1 MASLP
6 PPEEAFPRRSFT
18 AAAAAPAPMSPTISS
33 VAAPSE
39 LLASSVSTFFSPADS
54 TDFACPQLRA
64 ELDQAPAPRLPA
76 AKNSAVV
83 AAVQRQQ
90 QQEQEDFAAEAAA
103 EAGKSPQQFL
113 MLRIKETLHA
123 PHPRLEVLCG
133 CAADLGHLLFS
144 ASPPHY
150 REGGLPLIAGVA
162 LTQNRHTALL
172 RKLQEQQAQ
181 EAAAA
186 FAASLDA
193 SSTAPEA
200 PPASGAGTDAVA
212 AQLAEAEET
221 GGLVSATGL
230 IGGSLVGQCFAL
242 LMEMFACTSH
252 PVVRSATFLQLWRNR
267 HFFPY
272 LLLPSQAAAAET
284 VRRHVLALLQ
294 QPHIESRTRVM
305 TLALVAHGAAPL
317 IAQDAPTVETI
328 LNTLAGLWGAHA
340 VCGATGDSVAV
351 EETAVGGQKAATKG
365 AVEIRR
371 GGGRG
376 PSRDAPVATSRQTH
390 LTSFPEHTDLDPS
403 LVAASAPD
411 TAAAALQTL
420 GALLPFLSG
429 DATIR
434 ILERVCAY
442 VWGIQRIKTREEG
455 LDAWLHAHRPEGA
468 ELALSQQAE
477 RTKSDDTDGKGE
489 ERRDSEKS
497 TEAQRQAVVAADAD
511 KILLAGLGSF
521 RERTA
526 DLPACLQRA
535 SSLAALLARTSPLQ
549 PDIAVWA
556 LRFLWRLVDR
566 LREAALSP
574 LSTVG
579 RLGPKPPPQGVCTPD
594 GSSVGSFDS
603 EFCGKHVGVYSKA
616 ERGAPS
622 APGTLASSLSPVV
635 LQALKDTACACLEAA
650 NFLTL
655 NHGDLLVPLQLH
667 GLKCI
672 LESCCCAGAW
682 IPDSRGSTCGD
693 LNPSTMQGPVSR
705 TFLATS
711 ALRCLLDLVHAGLVR
726 ACPPLGFFSGRR
738 ESPQLFADFRLDAA
752 GLDDAGFRNRVASDA
767 SQHQKRSSR
776 SLASAL
782 HATRDSRSGP
792 SDKRPDWTGRGPP
805 DASSFLRESEEERK
819 RSRELR
825 HRDLWVWLR
834 IAALEGAPAVC
845 VFLALLS
852 ALVGWCVPNA
862 DMTGSSFR
870 FFKKEKPCGCRL
882 LGQRGCC
889 GDSKSLA
896 AGEESSK
903 TLLQTKTED
912 SLRRAADA
920 QAHTVH
926 AVAESTTEG
935 ETKKPRPAG
944 TGSKLHRLMC
954 TSGEPRC
961 GAADSE
967 RVERE
972 AGGDVAGALAEGGRE
987 KASGAASREEADLGK
1002 KVEKKRGREEGDEC
1016 SEQVKRTA
1024 LATKTRTGSV
1034 TSKGP
1039 SEDPSAKIG
1048 GDRSVGAPLSWLSA
1062 ASVNDGEKGE
1072 GGNHVQTFCSS
1083 VSLLQAAQKA
1093 VGAGPNVS
1101 GTRLLEDL
1109 RELAAARSTGASPC
1123 VVSHACDAHAVGGSA
1138 GVGEFGET
1146 KPTVEPEEA
1155 TAAKTA
1161 SAAVTSPK
1169 KLETRGDSTKRGRS
1183 HAKKADTSSDEEG
1196 EEKEE
1201 GELSDDE
1208 PVQNSSDSKGAVIQT
1223 RGQTQLS
1230 SSGVSPPRSASES
1243 TVLHRRT
1250 TSNGVAENPSF
1261 RSAEAVRDGKLAG
1274 SAATKETKHQSWID
1288 ELKKSAGAARQRQVP
1303 ENGRKTSPDNRTNTN
1318 ANGRRATVT
1327 ENFQSFTSSSSDS
1340 SSLEESGD
1348 ESEWISQALPLRSF
1362 ARCDACSPR
1371 RAVVTE
1377 EHGEKSRGFGG
1388 GEVVLRR
1395 VERTEKKAVGTNRS
1409 LRTRSSRTPLLDRA
1423 RGSLP
1428 LSGQRDGPDVR
1439 RGPGGLCGMT
1449 AREVEEAE
1457 AHVSS
1462 RGDLKRT
1469 LELLLHLGGKASQ
1482 SPKNIRLLALLVA
1495 LQVVSWLVAP
1505 LPLSALRLMAAKQ
1518 QSRDA
1523 TSGAT
1528 GKLKKTGK
1536 ADLQGTEVEKH
1547 TLLGGDKAVER
1558 STNASSASARTDMPD
1573 REDAALLTAAT
1584 EEQTSTRILVF
1595 RTLKAFAE
1603 QLADDEDTHQPIISA
1618 WTGRCLLSLRM
1629 HWPALLPLAA
1639 ELLCRFS
1646 LSLPPKRSTLSA
1658 SPTALACLLCAHASQ
1673 GNSPGLQKDSFAPS
1687 DPSRVAPASANAT
1700 TPALSSPSAPPR
1712 STVSVTVFLDRE
1724 ESQPGSLKFL
1734 FQPALQGSRP
1744 GIPLRHAL
1752 HVLSARRGISNS
1764 PPRTNTPGVCTP
1776 DQAAPDSE
1784 VFIRSWNSHFAWMN
1798 AYRAGLST
1806 FLEDVGNMHGLSGIC
1821 SSSSSKRGGNV
1832 AHFEGQERPW
1842 LLDVPADAGAPA
1854 SGRLQTSTPSAC
1866 AASPHA
1872 SGGSVSPRFEFHA
1885 DATGFFSR
1893 KSLYK
1898 TAVYAGVAGFPAVA
1912 ARCLSACAAAAVTP
1926 ETFAWLTALAAT
1938 LRAEAALA
1946 RNAGNRIFSEGFTGA
1961 SRPVILGQTDVETAL
1976 AASPH
1981 MSAEPA
1987 VENLSGFREGGNE
2000 SEEQLNACSMHALP
2014 GGTVSGDAC
2023 AGGLAH
2029 APPASFDS
2037 PKERQ
2042 QTKCGVRNAAGHSDA
2057 FAEAVAQAREAVR
2070 EAERHWTLAPESLET
2085 LRRREEHFLGEG
2097 RSSSCGKPHPL
2108 LYAFTKG
2115 RSALVTALLSFLAFC
2130 GDVAHGKTVSRRA
2143 PLSPSSTGACRSE
2156 ETPKTAASEQ
2166 STRATSRA
2174 KLFPGREM
2182 TAEASEEHAE
2192 SLHPGGCARAPLPA
2206 HAECE
2211 QEIFK
2216 ETLDLLEN
2224 LRNQF
2229 GSLEVQF
2236 RFFSAQPLRLCS
2248 TSRRLLS
2255 IQTSLCRT
2263 FFLLA
2268 TFLMIRLLKS
2278 HVLSLLSSQGFFS
2291 GCLYTHRSPTERAR
2305 CCRDSCSETGQSP
2318 LSFLAH
2324 EAFSSFSQVIGFHSE
2339 HVSSKPNPSSS
2350 TFGPSCSKSNSARS
2364 KSEPFSSESKPFSSE
2379 CEPSCL
2385 DGSDVGSF
2393 SQKAAASGAGPA
2405 SAYRRRTLRFPL
2417 LGACFFSEARSPASP
2432 EVLEAALH
2440 AAQVASQLSDSLPC
2454 PLELRGEEEILDF
2467 LPLWVQASASPLWDE
2482 AGPTS
2487 CWASVDDCR
2496 KGGTEGV
2503 RTRGRERELF
2513 HLTQRPRR
2521 GCYRRS
2527 LARLAAMKR
2536 SLLQREVGQESPD
2549 SETPLSSLVSLEAVA
2564 GAAASRSSLRVSS
2577 RASEGDERRQTEEGR
2592 DMKDRGPKTSLLG
2605 VEDGQQSL
2613 PQIECP
2619 TSLQT
2624 PTAETENTGSS
2635 SLSSSSSSSVSSSSS
2650 SSASSSLS
2658 SSAFLSSSF
2667 PSPSSSP
2674 CSSSSWSPECTCYV
2688 RPFFFL
2694 DRVSPLLRISAAPL
2708 VRDANAGHLDAQRL
2722 RTFSS
2727 EFGVSSELSL
2737 KSNPTPSGRGAQDSD
2752 ACDGVASPGLL
2763 EGAVSEDE
2771 AVEGADGEP
2780 GEERDFSEP
2789 RAPLHASTDPYA
2801 PVQTVKK
2808 EVTEEGV
2815 SSTEANEQVESARD
2829 LEVEDAGF
2837 VKCEEG
2843 RRWIS
2848 SETTAC
2854 LTAEVELEQE
2864 VSMDCSSSGS
2874 KSFSASRTADRRKCF
2889 TPVAENLQMTASFTE
2904 QEREA
2909 GPQDSGG
2916 RFDPGDET
2924 RSPLFF
2930 CWNEDADGEGSSPLL
2945 RRAFPRDL
2953 LRQAAALIEQCI
2965 YTPFPLPPRV
2975 FNPKCLPWVAVRA
2988 VLSGEEEA
2996 ARGRCVFPVVM
3007 FTGELRDAEAQTL
3020 AAWAFVRLRI
3030 SLAIGV
3036 GFFQQ
3041 AALHGAL
3048 HAKDKGE
3055 KRLKQLFRRDS
3066 IDRVRSQQPFNRD
3079 VLRNRLFFSMYLFFF
3094 LALWRQEH
3102 WTPFLSCVSQL
3113 GSRPRNTAL

>member
-18 AAAAAPAPMSPTISS
+18 AAAAAALPLSPTISS

-39 LLASSVSTFFSPADS
+39 LLASSVSSFLSPADS
-54 TDFACPQLRA
+54 VDFTSPQLRA
-64 ELDQAPAPRLPA
+64 VLEQAPPPRPPA
-76 AKNSAVV
+76 AKTSAVV

-150 REGGLPLIAGVA
+150 REGGLPLIARAG
-162 LTQNRHTALL
+162 LTQNRHVALL

-200 PPASGAGTDAVA
+200 PQASGPGTDAVA

-221 GGLVSATGL
+221 GALVSATGL

-284 VRRHVLALLQ
+284 VRRQVLSLLQ
-294 QPHIESRTRVM
+294 QPHIESRTRTM

-317 IAQDAPTVETI
+317 IAQDASTVETI

-340 VCGATGDSVAV
+340 VCGETGDSLAV
-351 EETAVGGQKAATKG
+351 EETGVGGQQAATKG
-365 AVEIRR
+365 AVGIRR

-376 PSRDAPVATSRQTH
+376 PFRGAPLATSRQTH
-390 LTSFPEHTDLDPS
+390 LASFSEHTDLEPS

-411 TAAAALQTL
+411 TAAAALQAL

-442 VWGIQRIKTREEG
+442 VWGIQRIKTGEET
-455 LDAWLHAHRPEGA
+455 LNAWLHAHRPEGA
-468 ELALSQQAE
+468 EHSLSQQGG
-477 RTKSDDTDGKGE
+477 RTKSDYKDGKGE

-497 TEAQRQAVVAADAD
+497 TGAQRHAAAAADAH
-511 KILLAGLGSF
+511 KVLLAGLGRF
-521 RERTA
+521 REGTA

-535 SSLAALLARTSPLQ
+535 SSLAALLAKTSPLQ

-594 GSSVGSFDS
+594 GSPAGSFDS
-603 EFCGKHVGVYSKA
+603 EFCGKQVCVSAKA

-622 APGTLASSLSPVV
+622 TPGTLASSLSPVV

-667 GLKCI
+667 GLKRI
-672 LESCCCAGAW
+672 LESCCCARAW

-693 LNPSTMQGPVSR
+693 MNPSTMQGHVSR

-738 ESPQLFADFRLDAA
+738 ESPQLLVDFRLDAS
-752 GLDDAGFRNRVASDA
+752 GLYGAGFKNRVASDA

-782 HATRDSRSGP
+782 HAGRDSRSGP
-792 SDKRPDWTGRGPP
+792 NERRPDWTGRGPP
-805 DASSFLRESEEERK
+805 DTSSFLHESDEERK

-862 DMTGSSFR
+862 DMTGSTSRLFG
-870 FFKKEKPCGCRL
+870 KEKPCGCRL
-882 LGQRGCC
+882 LGQRGCS
-889 GDSKSLA
+889 GDSESLA
-896 AGEESSK
+896 ASGESSR
-903 TLLQTKTED
+903 TLLQVKMKD
-912 SLRRAADA
+912 SP
-920 QAHTVH
+920 HTAESQGHAVH
-926 AVAESTTEG
+926 AVAESATEG
-935 ETKKPRPAG
+935 GTQKPRPAG
-944 TGSKLHRLMC
+944 PGSKVPSVIC
-954 TSGEPRC
+954 TSGELGC
-961 GAADSE
+961 GAADSG

-972 AGGDVAGALAEGGRE
+972 AGDNVAGALAEGGRE
-987 KASGAASREEADLGK
+987 KASCATSREEADLGK
-1002 KVEKKRGREEGDEC
+1002 KIEKKRGREGDES

-1024 LATKTRTGSV
+1024 LAKETRAGSV
-1034 TSKGP
+1034 TLKGA
-1039 SEDPSAKIG
+1039 SEDPSAKLG
-1048 GDRSVGAPLSWLSA
+1048 GDRSVGAPLSRLSA
-1062 ASVNDGEKGE
+1062 DSVNDGEKGE
-1072 GGNHVQTFCSS
+1072 GGNDVQTFFSN
-1083 VSLLQAAQKA
+1083 VSLLQAAQEA
-1093 VGAGPNVS
+1093 VGAGRSVS
-1101 GTRLLEDL
+1101 GTRLLQDL
-1109 RELAAARSTGASPC
+1109 RELASARSTGASAC
-1123 VVSHACDAHAVGGSA
+1123 AVSHVCDAHAVGGSA
-1138 GVGEFGET
+1138 GGCEFGES
-1146 KPTVEPEEA
+1146 KPAVEPEEA
-1155 TAAKTA
+1155 TAAKA
-1161 SAAVTSPK
+1161 VSAAVTSPK
-1169 KLETRGDSTKRGRS
+1169 KLETRSDSTKRGRS
-1183 HAKKADTSSDEEG
+1183 HAKKADTSSEEEG

-1208 PVQNSSDSKGAVIQT
+1208 PVQRSSDSKVVVTQT

-1243 TVLHRRT
+1243 TVSYRRT
-1250 TSNGVAENPSF
+1250 TSGGVAQNPPF
-1261 RSAEAVRDGKLAG
+1261 GPAEALRDGKLVG
-1274 SAATKETKHQSWID
+1274 SAATKEAKSQSWID
-1288 ELKKSAGAARQRQVP
+1288 ELKKNAGAARPQQVP
-1303 ENGRKTSPDNRTNTN
+1303 ENGRKTSSDNRTNTR
-1318 ANGRRATVT
+1318 ANGSRTTATD
-1327 ENFQSFTSSSSDS
+1327 NFQSFSGSSSDS

-1348 ESEWISQALPLRSF
+1348 EGEWISQALPLRSF

-1371 RAVVTE
+1371 RAVATE
-1377 EHGEKSRGFGG
+1377 ECGGRSRGVGG

-1395 VERTEKKAVGTNRS
+1395 VEKTEKKAVGTNRN
-1409 LRTRSSRTPLLDRA
+1409 LRTRSSGTPLLSRP
-1423 RGSLP
+1423 RGSLSLP
-1428 LSGQRDGPDVR
+1428 GQRDGPDVR
-1439 RGPGGLCGMT
+1439 RGAGGLCGMT
-1449 AREVEEAE
+1449 AREMEEAE

-1528 GKLKKTGK
+1528 GKLIKTGK
-1536 ADLQGTEVEKH
+1536 GDVEGAEVEKR
-1547 TLLGGDKAVER
+1547 TLLGSDKAMER
-1558 STNASSASARTDMPD
+1558 STHASSASARTDSPD

-1603 QLADDEDTHQPIISA
+1603 QLTDDGDTRQPIVSA

-1639 ELLCRFS
+1639 ELFCRFP
-1646 LSLPPKRSTLSA
+1646 LSLPPKHPTMSA
-1658 SPTALACLLCAHASQ
+1658 SPTALACLICAHASQ
-1673 GNSPGLQKDSFAPS
+1673 RDPPGLQKDSFAPS
-1687 DPSRVAPASANAT
+1687 EPHRVASASSNVT

-1752 HVLSARRGISNS
+1752 HVLSERRTGNSNS
-1764 PPRTNTPGVCTP
+1764 PPRTKAPGICTP

-1784 VFIRSWNSHFAWMN
+1784 VFTRSWNSHFAWMN
-1798 AYRAGLST
+1798 AYRAALSM
-1806 FLEDVGNMHGLSGIC
+1806 FLEDVGNMHGLSGIY
-1821 SSSSSKRGGNV
+1821 SSSSSTRGGNV
-1832 AHFEGQERPW
+1832 THFDCQERPW
-1842 LLDVPADAGAPA
+1842 LLAVPADAGAPA

-1866 AASPHA
+1866 AASLHA
-1872 SGGSVSPRFEFHA
+1872 SRGSLSPRFEFHA

-1946 RNAGNRIFSEGFTGA
+1946 RNAGNCIFSECLTGE
-1961 SRPVILGQTDVETAL
+1961 SRPVLLGQTDVETAL
-1976 AASPH
+1976 AASPN
-1981 MSAEPA
+1981 AAAQPA
-1987 VENLSGFREGGNE
+1987 VENLSGFREGGKG
-2000 SEEQLNACSMHALP
+2000 SEAQLGACSLHALP
-2014 GGTVSGDAC
+2014 GETVSGDAC
-2023 AGGLAH
+2023 VGGLAH
-2029 APPASFDS
+2029 APHASFDS

-2042 QTKCGVRNAAGHSDA
+2042 QTTCGVRNAAGRSDA

-2097 RSSSCGKPHPL
+2097 RSSSGGKPHPL

-2130 GDVAHGKTVSRRA
+2130 GDVAHGKSVSRRA
-2143 PLSPSSTGACRSE
+2143 PFSPSSTRAWRSE

-2166 STRATSRA
+2166 SMRATSRA
-2174 KLFPGREM
+2174 KSFPGREE
-2182 TAEASEEHAE
+2182 TAEASEEHVE
-2192 SLHPGGCARAPLPA
+2192 SLHPGGRALAAPSALSA
-2206 HAECE
+2206 HTERE
-2211 QEIFK
+2211 EEIFE
-2216 ETLDLLEN
+2216 ETLNLLEN

-2291 GCLYTHRSPTERAR
+2291 GCLYTRRSPSERAR
-2305 CCRDSCSETGQSP
+2305 SCRDSCLETGQSP

-2324 EAFSSFSQVIGFHSE
+2324 EAFSGFSQVTDFHSE
-2339 HVSSKPNPSSS
+2339 HASSKPNPSSS
-2350 TFGPSCSKSNSARS
+2350 TSGPSCSKSNFARS
-2364 KSEPFSSESKPFSSE
+2364 KSEPFSSE
-2379 CEPSCL
+2379 CERPCL
-2385 DGSDVGSF
+2385 DGSDAGSF

-2440 AAQVASQLSDSLPC
+2440 AAQVASQLSNSLPC
-2454 PLELRGEEEILDF
+2454 PLELRDEEEILDF
-2467 LPLWVQASASPLWDE
+2467 LPLWVQASASPLWGE

-2496 KGGTEGV
+2496 KGGAEGA
-2503 RTRGRERELF
+2503 RTRWRERELF
-2513 HLTQRPRR
+2513 HLSQRPRR

-2536 SLLQREVGQESPD
+2536 SLLQQEVGQVSPD
-2549 SETPLSSLVSLEAVA
+2549 SETPLSSLVSLEAV
-2564 GAAASRSSLRVSS
+2564 GRAAASPSSLPVSS
-2577 RASEGDERRQTEEGR
+2577 LAPEGDERRETEEGR
-2592 DMKDRGPKTSLLG
+2592 DLKERGPKTSLLD
-2605 VEDGQQSL
+2605 VKDGQQSL
-2613 PQIECP
+2613 PEIECLTALP
-2619 TSLQT
+2619 T

-2635 SLSSSSSSSVSSSSS
+2635 SPS
-2650 SSASSSLS
+2650 
-2658 SSAFLSSSF
+2658 
-2667 PSPSSSP
+2667 SPSSSSP
-2674 CSSSSWSPECTCYV
+2674 SSSSSWSPECTCYV

-2694 DRVSPLLRISAAPL
+2694 DRLSPLLRISAAPL
-2708 VRDANAGHLDAQRL
+2708 VRGAQAGPLDAQRL
-2722 RTFSS
+2722 RAFFS

-2737 KSNPTPSGRGAQDSD
+2737 KSNPTPSGRGAQDRD
-2752 ACDGVASPGLL
+2752 TCDGVAYPGLL
-2763 EGAVSEDE
+2763 EGTVSDAEM
-2771 AVEGADGEP
+2771 VEGADGEP
-2780 GEERDFSEP
+2780 AEEWDFSEP
-2789 RAPLHASTDPYA
+2789 HAPL
-2801 PVQTVKK
+2801 QTVKK
-2808 EVTEEGV
+2808 EVTEEGI
-2815 SSTEANEQVESARD
+2815 SSTEVSEQVENARD

-2837 VKCEEG
+2837 VKSEEG
-2843 RRWIS
+2843 ERWRIS
-2848 SETTAC
+2848 NEITAC
-2854 LTAEVELEQE
+2854 LTAEVELEQD
-2864 VSMDCSSSGS
+2864 VSLDCSSSGS
-2874 KSFSASRTADRRKCF
+2874 KSFRAPRTADRRKCF
-2889 TPVAENLQMTASFTE
+2889 TPVAEDRQRTASFTE

-2909 GPQDSGG
+2909 GPEDPEG

-2924 RSPLFF
+2924 HRPLFF

-2953 LRQAAALIEQCI
+2953 LRQAATLVEQCI
-2965 YTPFPLPPRV
+2965 YTPFPLPPRI

-3007 FTGELRDAEAQTL
+3007 FTGELRDAEAETL

-3030 SLAIGV
+3030 SLAIGI

-3048 HAKDKGE
+3048 HARDKDQEVIAVEDVPVAQPIPGSADTFCDVEGDSQGPGPYAGGLRHFSHTCILDAPMQTLPCLLVEAIPLDANRSVIGE
-3055 KRLKQLFRRDS
+3055 KSSTFIQVTEAQKAMPL
-3066 IDRVRSQQPFNRD
+3066 
-3079 VLRNRLFFSMYLFFF
+3079 
-3094 LALWRQEH
+3094 
-3102 WTPFLSCVSQL
+3102 
-3113 GSRPRNTAL
+3113 

>member
-1 MASLP
+1 
-6 PPEEAFPRRSFT
+6 
-18 AAAAAPAPMSPTISS
+18 
-33 VAAPSE
+33 
-39 LLASSVSTFFSPADS
+39 
-54 TDFACPQLRA
+54 
-64 ELDQAPAPRLPA
+64 
-76 AKNSAVV
+76 
-83 AAVQRQQ
+83 
-90 QQEQEDFAAEAAA
+90 
-103 EAGKSPQQFL
+103 
-113 MLRIKETLHA
+113 
-123 PHPRLEVLCG
+123 
-133 CAADLGHLLFS
+133 
-144 ASPPHY
+144 
-150 REGGLPLIAGVA
+150 
-162 LTQNRHTALL
+162 
-172 RKLQEQQAQ
+172 
-181 EAAAA
+181 
-186 FAASLDA
+186 
-193 SSTAPEA
+193 
-200 PPASGAGTDAVA
+200 
-212 AQLAEAEET
+212 
-221 GGLVSATGL
+221 
-230 IGGSLVGQCFAL
+230 
-242 LMEMFACTSH
+242 
-252 PVVRSATFLQLWRNR
+252 
-267 HFFPY
+267 
-272 LLLPSQAAAAET
+272 
-284 VRRHVLALLQ
+284 
-294 QPHIESRTRVM
+294 
-305 TLALVAHGAAPL
+305 
-317 IAQDAPTVETI
+317 APTVETI

-351 EETAVGGQKAATKG
+351 EETAVGGQQAATKG

-468 ELALSQQAE
+468 ELALSQQAG

-549 PDIAVWA
+549 P
-556 LRFLWRLVDR
+556 
-566 LREAALSP
+566 
-574 LSTVG
+574 
-579 RLGPKPPPQGVCTPD
+579 
-594 GSSVGSFDS
+594 
-603 EFCGKHVGVYSKA
+603 
-616 ERGAPS
+616 
-622 APGTLASSLSPVV
+622 
-635 LQALKDTACACLEAA
+635 
-650 NFLTL
+650 
-655 NHGDLLVPLQLH
+655 LH

-767 SQHQKRSSR
+767 SQHQNRSSR

-920 QAHTVH
+920 QGHTVH

-954 TSGEPRC
+954 TSGEPGC
-961 GAADSE
+961 GAADSG

-1123 VVSHACDAHAVGGSA
+1123 VVSHVCDAHAVGGSA
-1138 GVGEFGET
+1138 GVREFGET

-1371 RAVVTE
+1371 RAVGTE
-1377 EHGEKSRGFGG
+1377 ERGEKSRGFGG
-1388 GEVVLRR
+1388 GELVLRR

-1558 STNASSASARTDMPD
+1558 STNASSASARTDVPD

-1603 QLADDEDTHQPIISA
+1603 QLADDEDTHQ
-1618 WTGRCLLSLRM
+1618 
-1629 HWPALLPLAA
+1629 
-1639 ELLCRFS
+1639 
-1646 LSLPPKRSTLSA
+1646 
-1658 SPTALACLLCAHASQ
+1658 
-1673 GNSPGLQKDSFAPS
+1673 
-1687 DPSRVAPASANAT
+1687 
-1700 TPALSSPSAPPR
+1700 
-1712 STVSVTVFLDRE
+1712 
-1724 ESQPGSLKFL
+1724 
-1734 FQPALQGSRP
+1734 
-1744 GIPLRHAL
+1744 
-1752 HVLSARRGISNS
+1752 
-1764 PPRTNTPGVCTP
+1764 
-1776 DQAAPDSE
+1776 
-1784 VFIRSWNSHFAWMN
+1784 
-1798 AYRAGLST
+1798 
-1806 FLEDVGNMHGLSGIC
+1806 
-1821 SSSSSKRGGNV
+1821 
-1832 AHFEGQERPW
+1832 
-1842 LLDVPADAGAPA
+1842 
-1854 SGRLQTSTPSAC
+1854 
-1866 AASPHA
+1866 
-1872 SGGSVSPRFEFHA
+1872 
-1885 DATGFFSR
+1885 
-1893 KSLYK
+1893 
-1898 TAVYAGVAGFPAVA
+1898 
-1912 ARCLSACAAAAVTP
+1912 
-1926 ETFAWLTALAAT
+1926 
-1938 LRAEAALA
+1938 
-1946 RNAGNRIFSEGFTGA
+1946 
-1961 SRPVILGQTDVETAL
+1961 
-1976 AASPH
+1976 
-1981 MSAEPA
+1981 
-1987 VENLSGFREGGNE
+1987 
-2000 SEEQLNACSMHALP
+2000 
-2014 GGTVSGDAC
+2014 
-2023 AGGLAH
+2023 
-2029 APPASFDS
+2029 
-2037 PKERQ
+2037 
-2042 QTKCGVRNAAGHSDA
+2042 
-2057 FAEAVAQAREAVR
+2057 
-2070 EAERHWTLAPESLET
+2070 
-2085 LRRREEHFLGEG
+2085 
-2097 RSSSCGKPHPL
+2097 
-2108 LYAFTKG
+2108 
-2115 RSALVTALLSFLAFC
+2115 
-2130 GDVAHGKTVSRRA
+2130 
-2143 PLSPSSTGACRSE
+2143 
-2156 ETPKTAASEQ
+2156 
-2166 STRATSRA
+2166 
-2174 KLFPGREM
+2174 
-2182 TAEASEEHAE
+2182 
-2192 SLHPGGCARAPLPA
+2192 
-2206 HAECE
+2206 
-2211 QEIFK
+2211 
-2216 ETLDLLEN
+2216 
-2224 LRNQF
+2224 
-2229 GSLEVQF
+2229 
-2236 RFFSAQPLRLCS
+2236 
-2248 TSRRLLS
+2248 
-2255 IQTSLCRT
+2255 
-2263 FFLLA
+2263 
-2268 TFLMIRLLKS
+2268 
-2278 HVLSLLSSQGFFS
+2278 
-2291 GCLYTHRSPTERAR
+2291 
-2305 CCRDSCSETGQSP
+2305 
-2318 LSFLAH
+2318 
-2324 EAFSSFSQVIGFHSE
+2324 
-2339 HVSSKPNPSSS
+2339 
-2350 TFGPSCSKSNSARS
+2350 
-2364 KSEPFSSESKPFSSE
+2364 
-2379 CEPSCL
+2379 
-2385 DGSDVGSF
+2385 
-2393 SQKAAASGAGPA
+2393 
-2405 SAYRRRTLRFPL
+2405 
-2417 LGACFFSEARSPASP
+2417 
-2432 EVLEAALH
+2432 
-2440 AAQVASQLSDSLPC
+2440 
-2454 PLELRGEEEILDF
+2454 
-2467 LPLWVQASASPLWDE
+2467 
-2482 AGPTS
+2482 
-2487 CWASVDDCR
+2487 
-2496 KGGTEGV
+2496 V
-2503 RTRGRERELF
+2503 RTSFEL
-2513 HLTQRPRR
+2513 
-2521 GCYRRS
+2521 
-2527 LARLAAMKR
+2527 
-2536 SLLQREVGQESPD
+2536 
-2549 SETPLSSLVSLEAVA
+2549 
-2564 GAAASRSSLRVSS
+2564 
-2577 RASEGDERRQTEEGR
+2577 
-2592 DMKDRGPKTSLLG
+2592 
-2605 VEDGQQSL
+2605 
-2613 PQIECP
+2613 
-2619 TSLQT
+2619 
-2624 PTAETENTGSS
+2624 
-2635 SLSSSSSSSVSSSSS
+2635 
-2650 SSASSSLS
+2650 
-2658 SSAFLSSSF
+2658 
-2667 PSPSSSP
+2667 
-2674 CSSSSWSPECTCYV
+2674 
-2688 RPFFFL
+2688 
-2694 DRVSPLLRISAAPL
+2694 
-2708 VRDANAGHLDAQRL
+2708 
-2722 RTFSS
+2722 
-2727 EFGVSSELSL
+2727 
-2737 KSNPTPSGRGAQDSD
+2737 
-2752 ACDGVASPGLL
+2752 
-2763 EGAVSEDE
+2763 
-2771 AVEGADGEP
+2771 
-2780 GEERDFSEP
+2780 
-2789 RAPLHASTDPYA
+2789 
-2801 PVQTVKK
+2801 
-2808 EVTEEGV
+2808 
-2815 SSTEANEQVESARD
+2815 
-2829 LEVEDAGF
+2829 
-2837 VKCEEG
+2837 
-2843 RRWIS
+2843 
-2848 SETTAC
+2848 
-2854 LTAEVELEQE
+2854 
-2864 VSMDCSSSGS
+2864 
-2874 KSFSASRTADRRKCF
+2874 
-2889 TPVAENLQMTASFTE
+2889 
-2904 QEREA
+2904 
-2909 GPQDSGG
+2909 
-2916 RFDPGDET
+2916 
-2924 RSPLFF
+2924 
-2930 CWNEDADGEGSSPLL
+2930 
-2945 RRAFPRDL
+2945 
-2953 LRQAAALIEQCI
+2953 
-2965 YTPFPLPPRV
+2965 
-2975 FNPKCLPWVAVRA
+2975 
-2988 VLSGEEEA
+2988 
-2996 ARGRCVFPVVM
+2996 
-3007 FTGELRDAEAQTL
+3007 
-3020 AAWAFVRLRI
+3020 
-3030 SLAIGV
+3030 
-3036 GFFQQ
+3036 
-3041 AALHGAL
+3041 
-3048 HAKDKGE
+3048 
-3055 KRLKQLFRRDS
+3055 KRLPVGKKQF
-3066 IDRVRSQQPFNRD
+3066 V
-3079 VLRNRLFFSMYLFFF
+3079 
-3094 LALWRQEH
+3094 
-3102 WTPFLSCVSQL
+3102 
-3113 GSRPRNTAL
+3113 